1 MKNKQKNY
9 EPLEE
14 GFKSWNGNEL
24 EEIEFR
30 PKFIYYFTKHF
41 FPFLFFLMTAFACV
55 YVHDKYAKS
64 VISLISMILMAYL
77 MFRYISIMMCTKWTV
92 TDKAII
98 IKKGVLVKTTNETE
112 LFRVIDFAEKQNIIQ
127 SIFNNTD
134 LYVYS
139 SDKTDPQLC
148 IFGITK
154 NKEIFNEIK
163 RRVKVQ
169 RELNQIH
176 ETNINANTVSI

>member
-1 MKNKQKNY
+1 MTNQNDKY
-9 EPLEE
+9 ELAD
-14 GFKSWNGNEL
+14 NGSRSLNEDEL
-24 EEIEFR
+24 QEIVLR
-30 PKFIYYFTKHF
+30 PKFIYYITKHF

-55 YVHDKYAKS
+55 YVHDKYAKLI
-64 VISLISMILMAYL
+64 ISLVSMILMTYL
-77 MFRYISIMMCTKWTV
+77 MFRYISIMMCTKWTI
-92 TDKAII
+92 TDKSII
-98 IKKGVLVKTTNETE
+98 IQKGVLIKTTNETE

-134 LYVYS
+134 LYVFS

-154 NKEIFNEIK
+154 SKKAFEEIK
-163 RRVKVQ
+163 RRVKAQ
-169 RELNQIH
+169 RELNNIH

>member
-1 MKNKQKNY
+1 MNQQGNKY
-9 EPLEE
+9 ETIEDE
-14 GFKSWNGNEL
+14 TK
-24 EEIEFR
+24 EIEFR

-41 FPFLFFLMTAFACV
+41 FAFLFFLMTACACV
-55 YVHDKYAKS
+55 YVHDKYAKLI
-64 VISLISMILMAYL
+64 ISIVSMVLMAYL
-77 MFRYISIMMCTKWTV
+77 LFRYISIMMCTKWKV
-92 TDKAII
+92 TDTTII
-98 IKKGVLVKTTNETE
+98 IQKGVLVKTTNETE

-134 LYVYS
+134 LYVFS

-154 NKEIFNEIK
+154 DKKAFDEIK
-163 RRVKVQ
+163 RRVTVQ
-169 RELNQIH
+169 RELNKIH